1 MNEAHSGR
9 ARCLRTRELGRALLP
24 VAHARGVRHLAMEA
38 LWDRGVAERANAT
51 RTLEQGLD
59 GYLGQPEMR
68 ALVEAALG
76 LGWTL
81 HGYEA
86 AIEVLRE
93 IRADR
98 AAVNW
103 REDQQARNLGAL
115 VSGLP
120 ESAKVLAWC
129 GNGHLSRQQGVVVK
143 RAETVD
149 WTPMGSLVA
158 GYCGVE
164 PFAIDQTVTVE
175 FGLRSLDWVSGYG
188 DVLRSFGGSA
198 GCLAGDSPEELAW
211 LGASADAYVLSL
223 ENELVE

>member
-1 MNEAHSGR
+1 MRRS
-9 ARCLRTRELGRALLP
+9 
-24 VAHARGVRHLAMEA
+24 
-38 LWDRGVAERANAT
+38 
-51 RTLEQGLD
+51 LEDGLD

-68 ALVEAALG
+68 ALVDSALG

-86 AIEVLRE
+86 AIEVLRTSV
-93 IRADR
+93 RGDR

-143 RAETVD
+143 GSEMVT

-164 PFAIDQTVTVE
+164 PFAIDQTVTVD
-175 FGLRSLDWVSGYG
+175 FGARSLGWVSGYE

-198 GCLAGDSPEELAW
+198 GCLAGDVPEELAW
-211 LGASADAYVLSL
+211 LGSSADAYVLSV
-223 ENELVE
+223 ENSMVA